1 MGPQR
6 RASIAAN
13 PFLIGAITTLVIVV
27 AVYLS
32 YNANNGLPFVPAY
45 NLKAAIPNADGLI
58 VGNDVRIGGTRVG
71 QVVNIVPYQEPRTGR
86 SIAIVEM
93 RLNKGVEPLPANT
106 TDSVLS
112 RSSVGLKYFALFKG
126 NSSATFKGG
135 QTIPLSHYREPV
147 QLYDLFNMFDKPTRV
162 ASQENLIDGGDGF
175 AGRGEGLNRTL
186 RTFRPL
192 VRNLEPVMRNLASP
206 RTGFGELWRDLDKPA
221 EQTAAVARQNATFY
235 SDLDTF
241 FSAWAS
247 VAHSLEEAIEGGPP
261 SLQEATRSFREQAA
275 FTENSA
281 EFMRLLRPSARALRS
296 AAPTFA
302 DAVEEATR
310 TFPQA
315 AGLNSRLKTF
325 LEHLRSFA
333 NDPVVELALETLTHT
348 AELGNSVVAG
358 IAPEQS
364 TCNYV
369 TLTFRNLASL
379 LSEDI
384 GIGTVARVV
393 SVLAPTGPNSEGV
406 PSSAPAAGPS
416 PEAAFGSNYNS
427 NFLHVNP
434 YPNVAGPGQ
443 PALCEAG
450 NEIYSTGNPNATGTP
465 FIGHAARSEDLRER
479 TRRSQSLFEETYPPA
494 TLRALGIRASK
505 KGKKG

>member
-1 MGPQR
+1 MGPR
-6 RASIAAN
+6 RRVSLAAN
-13 PFLIGAITTLVIVV
+13 PFLIGAITTLVIGV

-45 NLKAAIPNADGLI
+45 NIKAAIPNADGLI

-71 QVVNIVPYQEPRTGR
+71 EIVNIVPRQEPRTGR

-93 RLNKGVEPLPANT
+93 RLNKSVEPLAANT

-126 NSSATFKGG
+126 NSQAKLKAGA
-135 QTIPLSHYREPV
+135 TIPLEHFREPV
-147 QLYDLFNMFDKPTRV
+147 LLYEFFNMFNKPTRV
-162 ASQENLIDGGDGF
+162 AAQENLIDGGDGF

-206 RTGFGELWRDLDKPA
+206 RAGFGELWRDLDKPA
-221 EQTAAVARQNATFY
+221 EQTAPVARQNATFY

-241 FSAWAS
+241 FRAWAS
-247 VAHSLEEAIEGGPP
+247 VARSLEEAIEGGPP
-261 SLQEATRSFREQAA
+261 SLQEATRSFREQAS

-302 DAVEEATR
+302 DAVEEATH

-315 AGLNSRLKTF
+315 AELNDRLKTF

-333 NDPVVELALETLTHT
+333 TDPVVELALETLTHT
-348 AELGNSVVAG
+348 AELGNTVVAG
-358 IAPEQS
+358 IAPEQA

-379 LSEDI
+379 LSQDI
-384 GIGTVARVV
+384 GIGTVARVAA
-393 SVLAPTGPNSEGV
+393 VLAPTGVNSEGV
-406 PSSAPAAGPS
+406 PASSYAAGPS
-416 PEAAFGSNYNS
+416 PEAKYGPQYNG

-450 NEIYSTGNPNATGTP
+450 NELYAPGRAV
-465 FIGHAARSEDLRER
+465 IGHAPQSENEREP
-479 TRRSQSLFEETYPPA
+479 TTRSQNLFEETYPAA
-494 TLRALGIRASK
+494 TLKALGIKATK